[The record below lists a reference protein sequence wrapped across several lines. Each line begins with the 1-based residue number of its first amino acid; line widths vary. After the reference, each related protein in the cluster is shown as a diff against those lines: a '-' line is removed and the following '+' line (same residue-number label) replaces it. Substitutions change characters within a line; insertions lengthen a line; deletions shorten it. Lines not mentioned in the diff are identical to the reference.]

1 MNLILLLIEE
11 VRYLLL
17 IDICGI
23 FCFKNKKEQDKYLL
37 FNAKHQPFF
46 KNFLKQINTEQCDIL
61 FIDLKFLVLV

>member
-23 FCFKNKKEQDKYLL
+23 FFFKNKKVDKNLL
-37 FNAKHQPFF
+37 FKAKHQPFLKKF
-46 KNFLKQINTEQCDIL
+46 FKQINTE
-61 FIDLKFLVLV
+61 